1 MRAAI
6 CYYSQHHGNTRKVA
20 EAIAREGSVDLIDI
34 ATAGDVR
41 LDGYDCVGFASGIY
55 GFEVHPSVTAF
66 ARRYLPRGK
75 AVFFLYTYGGA
86 KGSGTKTLAQVA
98 AEKDAPV
105 LGEFGCP
112 GYNTFGPFKLVGG
125 TGKGRPN
132 ADDLA
137 RAREFYRS
145 LAAQIS

>member
-1 MRAAI
+1 MKTAI
-6 CYYSQHHGNTRKVA
+6 CYYSQHHGNTLRLA
-20 EAIAREGSVDLIDI
+20 QAIAREGGVDLIDV
-34 ATAGDVR
+34 TAPGDVR

-75 AVFFLYTYGGA
+75 PVFFLYTYGGI
-86 KGSGTKTLAQVA
+86 KGSAAKTLAQVA

-105 LGEFGCP
+105 LGEYGCP

-125 TGKGRPN
+125 TGKGRPD

-137 RAREFYRS
+137 KAREFYRG
-145 LAAQIS
+145 LATKL

>member
-75 AVFFLYTYGGA
+75 AVFFRGNWPMGCA
-86 KGSGTKTLAQVA
+86 KPGNLWPKRWMIWS
-98 AEKDAPV
+98 V
-105 LGEFGCP
+105 L
-112 GYNTFGPFKLVGG
+112 LQ
-125 TGKGRPN
+125 
-132 ADDLA
+132 
-137 RAREFYRS
+137 RS
-145 LAAQIS
+145 MRNCDS